1 MKLYHFPYSPN
12 ARKAVM
18 TARHLNAPVE
28 LVNVDLQKGEHRY
41 PGFMSL
47 NPGAKVPVLVDGDF
61 VLTESHAIMA
71 FLADLTAGQTLY
83 PAGLRERAHVNQWLF
98 WASTHWA
105 PAIAG
110 LNFENCLKRMFGM
123 GEPDPA
129 QVARHEQSF
138 RECAGLLDARLA
150 SRDWVTGHLSL
161 ADLAIA
167 APLML
172 IRPAAI
178 PVAGFASVE
187 RWFGHIQQLDAW
199 ASTEPTW

>member
-18 TARHLNAPVE
+18 TARHLSIPVE
-28 LVNVDLQKGEHRY
+28 LVHVDLRKGEHRY
-41 PGFMSL
+41 PGYMTL
-47 NPGAKVPVLVDGDF
+47 HPGAQVPVLVDDDF

-71 FLADLTAGQTLY
+71 YLADLTAGQTLY

-98 WASTHWA
+98 WAANHWG

-110 LNFENCLKRMFGM
+110 LTFENLRKKMFGL

-129 QVARHEQSF
+129 QVTRHEQSF
-138 RECAGLLDARLA
+138 RDLARQLDAALA
-150 SRDWVTGHLSL
+150 TRDWVTGQLSL

-167 APLML
+167 APLMFL
-172 IRPAAI
+172 KPAKL
-178 PVAGFASVE
+178 PFEGFASAE
-187 RWFGHIQQLDAW
+187 RWFGHVQKLEAW